1 MCYNIYKEVEHLSL
15 TMGEKIKVLLKRK
28 NMSVQELADLL
39 EQSRQNVNVKLKKDN
54 FNEKDLKQI
63 AKLLGVE
70 FEGFFILEDGE
81 KI

>member
-1 MCYNIYKEVEHLSL
+1 MSL

-39 EQSRQNVNVKLKKDN
+39 GQSRQNVNVKLKKDN

-70 FEGFFILEDGE
+70 FEGFFIFENGD